1 MSLEWCISAWHF
13 VPGHTRAIPQ
23 GHPGT
28 KSQLGNVPGKRR
40 VLGVRVE
47 DAPAGVEDA

>member
-1 MSLEWCISAWHF
+1 MSLEWCISAWYF
-13 VPGHTRAIPQ
+13 VPWARSC
-23 GHPGT
+23 HPAGT